1 MNDFIKLCVF
11 VFFIS
16 ISNNSWA
23 QKHDNSLEKTIFK
36 VLKAYQSKDEKTLN
50 TLIQK
55 DFGIAI
61 LYKRGVYDNLAI
73 VDRLTFNR
81 PIPEYLAFDH
91 EISTDYKI
99 HFGTLPEFSCDT
111 LEWNKPHGI
120 YCDVNKIDKTL
131 STVAKDENKIL
142 EENVWS
148 SQKIKKLEEIENKSH
163 KIIAIGKE
171 GNVFIFYLMFHKNKW
186 YLVAIDR
193 FEVCDA

>member
-61 LYKRGVYDNLAI
+61 LYKEESMI
-73 VDRLTFNR
+73 
-81 PIPEYLAFDH
+81 
-91 EISTDYKI
+91 
-99 HFGTLPEFSCDT
+99 
-111 LEWNKPHGI
+111 
-120 YCDVNKIDKTL
+120 
-131 STVAKDENKIL
+131 IL
-142 EENVWS
+142 
-148 SQKIKKLEEIENKSH
+148 Q
-163 KIIAIGKE
+163 
-171 GNVFIFYLMFHKNKW
+171 
-186 YLVAIDR
+186 
-193 FEVCDA
+193 